1 MSLGHGFGSVLLL
14 WLVLLAGT
22 AAAEQTV
29 VQTSVDAYTRAQ
41 FPQLTEADWLRYE
54 LLLSGPAGYTAARDL
69 DPVTVLGIY
78 ARDDAERLRWAE
90 MAAQQEH
97 ERIAAELAYAAA
109 YSAAWKRLYP
119 DERFGAGPLPAP
131 VVRQETSPQADRPLS
146 VRLMLFVDAA
156 APVKSGFLADPLAR
170 TQALA
175 GTAPSIGLDVYVVG
189 AKDGAAAQA
198 WADRQRVGRPSVP
211 VTMQPDG
218 GTLAQA
224 SAMAGVAVPRL
235 PALIRRERTL
245 TEDRFVLVPWGS
257 R

>member
-1 MSLGHGFGSVLLL
+1 MKLRCGFGTLLL
-14 WLVLLAGT
+14 WLVLLAST
-22 AAAEQTV
+22 AGAEQTV
-29 VQTSVDAYTRAQ
+29 VQASVDAYTRAQ

-54 LLLSGPAGYTAARDL
+54 VLLRGPAGYTTAKEL

-78 ARDDAERLRWAE
+78 ARDDAERVRWAE
-90 MAAQQEH
+90 VAAQQEH

-109 YSAAWKRLYP
+109 YSAAWRRLYP
-119 DERFGAGPLPAP
+119 DERFGADPLPAP
-131 VVRQETSPQADRPLS
+131 VVRQEPPQADRPLS
-146 VRLMLFVDAA
+146 ARLMLFVDAA
-156 APVKSGFLADPLAR
+156 APVKSNFLADPLAR

-189 AKDGAAAQA
+189 AKDTAAAQA

-211 VTMQPDG
+211 VTMQPDD

-224 SAMAGVAVPRL
+224 SAMAGVPVPRL

-245 TEDRFVLVPWGS
+245 TEERFVPMPWGT